1 MPTRPSAVQLT
12 VTDLDRSIDFY
23 RSVIG
28 FRVHERS
35 DGQANLGAGGP
46 TLLQLVENPSARR
59 VTNHSG
65 LYHFAVLTPTRPA
78 LGQVLR
84 RIVDAQVRL
93 GGSDHSVSE
102 ALYFDDPDGN
112 GIEVYRDRP
121 RSDWQYADGKPLLG
135 NAPLDYRGILN
146 EADGVGDSL
155 DPDTVIGH
163 VHLHVGQLTPAMNF
177 YIDTVGFD
185 LIMTWQG
192 RGFLSAG
199 GYHHHLATN
208 TWAGVE
214 AAPSPRTP
222 WAAATTRLS
231 SPMSRNVRLVERFDA
246 AGVWR
251 TKAAAMGCSQRSG
264 AEWRAVRGQ
273 LNRMPKN
280 PPGFRKPGG
289 FSFSSPQS
297 GRVTQ
302 AKAE

>member
-1 MPTRPSAVQLT
+1 MQPSSVESSILHADTAIGAVQLT

-146 EADGVGDSL
+146 EADGVGDGL

-192 RGFLSAG
+192 AAFYSAG

-208 TWAGVE
+208 TWAGVG
-214 AAPSPRTP
+214 AAPQPADAVGLRHYEVVLADVEERT
-222 WAAATTRLS
+222 
-231 SPMSRNVRLVERFDA
+231 RLVERFDA
-246 AGVWR
+246 AGV
-251 TKAAAMGCSQRSG
+251 AYESRSDG
-264 AEWRAVRGQ
+264 LFARDPAQNGV
-273 LNRMPKN
+273 LFVVN
-280 PPGFRKPGG
+280 
-289 FSFSSPQS
+289 
-297 GRVTQ
+297 
-302 AKAE
+302 